1 MTSRQEGLLLVAT
14 LCVASFFFQTQ
25 LKILA
30 NTLVPILSRPDDSLF
45 DKFSLLS
52 QHMLSWRVLL
62 VIVLAG
68 SMFALWFL
76 ALMRLELSVALPL
89 ATIALVINS
98 IGGGLFIGEALSALR
113 MAGVLVVA
121 LGVTLVLLG

>member
-1 MTSRQEGLLLVAT
+1 
-14 LCVASFFFQTQ
+14 
-25 LKILA
+25 
-30 NTLVPILSRPDDSLF
+30 
-45 DKFSLLS
+45 
-52 QHMLSWRVLL
+52 MLSWRVLL